1 MTSLRRS
8 WRALRR
14 EEGMTLIELI
24 VAMSLG
30 IIVTGI
36 AFSLLN
42 FTTADVTRISERV
55 HVDQTGRVALEKL
68 MLALHSSCVAAKA
81 EPIRSGSTEKVLRF
95 VSETSEVNKYGEPS
109 ASLPTIRLHE
119 VVYTPASG
127 KAEGTLTEKSWPST
141 GVPPKYEFNEKAT
154 PTTRTLITGIKQSEN
169 EKKELIKI
177 FRYYRYYKSTDS
189 KPTLGELN
197 PAEYVL
203 NTKASTTEQKE
214 EAAQI
219 AKVTVTMTAVP
230 EGKENKENTSLGN
243 GRPVALEDSAIL
255 RLSPSSEEAGNLP
268 CAEL

>member
-1 MTSLRRS
+1 MMSLRRS

-36 AFSLLN
+36 ALSLLN
-42 FTTADVTRISERV
+42 FTTADVTRITERV

-68 MLALHSSCVAAKA
+68 MLALHSSCVATKA

-109 ASLPTIRLHE
+109 SSLPTIRLHE
-119 VVYTPASG
+119 VIYTPASG
-127 KAEGTLTEKSWPST
+127 KIEGTLTEKSWPST

-154 PTTRTLITGIKQSEN
+154 PTTRILLTGIKQTEN
-169 EKKELIKI
+169 EKKELVKL
-177 FRYYRYYKSTDS
+177 FRYYRYYKTTDT
-189 KPTLGELN
+189 KPTLGELD
-197 PAEYVL
+197 PTEYVL

-255 RLSPSSEEAGNLP
+255 RLSPSSEESGNLP

>member
-1 MTSLRRS
+1 MSSPRMKMLRDERG
-8 WRALRR
+8 L
-14 EEGMTLIELI
+14 TLIELL

-81 EPIRSGSTEKVLRF
+81 EPIRFGSTAEKLRF
-95 VSETSEVNKYGEPS
+95 VSETSSENVHGEPS

-119 VVYTPASG
+119 VIYTPASG
-127 KAEGTLTEKSWPST
+127 KTEGTLTENSWSST
-141 GVPPKYEFNEKAT
+141 GVPPKYEFNEKET
-154 PTTRTLITGIKQSEN
+154 PTKRKLLEGLKQSEG
-169 EKKELIKI
+169 EKKELIPV
-177 FRYYRYYKSTDS
+177 FRYYRYYKTTDV

-197 PAEYVL
+197 PNEYIL
-203 NTKASTTEQKE
+203 NSKASVAVQKE

-219 AKVTVTMTAVP
+219 AKVTVTFTAVP
-230 EGKENKENTSLGN
+230 EGKENKENKSFGN

-255 RLSPSSEEAGNLP
+255 RLSPSSEESGNLP

>member
-1 MTSLRRS
+1 
-8 WRALRR
+8 
-14 EEGMTLIELI
+14 MTLIELI
-24 VAMSLG
+24 VAMALG

-42 FTTADVTRISERV
+42 FTTSDVVRISERV
-55 HVDQTGRVALEKL
+55 HVNQTGRVALEKL

-81 EPIRSGSTEKVLRF
+81 EPIRSGSNEKVLRF
-95 VSETSEVNKYGEPS
+95 ISETSGVNAHGEPT

-119 VVYTPASG
+119 VIYTPASG
-127 KAEGTLTEKSWPST
+127 KTEGKLTERSWPSEGT
-141 GVPPKYEFNEKAT
+141 PPNYKFTESAT
-154 PTTRTLITGIKQSEN
+154 PTTRTLLTGVKQSEE
-169 EKKELIKI
+169 EKTKTPIKV

-189 KPTLGELN
+189 KPTLGELDPN
-197 PAEYVL
+197 EYVL
-203 NTKASTTEQKE
+203 NSEASSTEQAQ

-219 AKVTVTMTAVP
+219 AKVTVTLTAVP

-255 RLSPSSEEAGNLP
+255 RLSPSSEEGGNSP